1 MEESKEIKRREI
13 KPDIQFSKKIESIA
27 GETLNL
33 CFQCGRCTSIC
44 PSGKLTALRTRKTVR
59 RAQLG
64 LKEVLNSEELWLC
77 TTCYTCVEKCP
88 RGVEIVDV
96 IMSLRNLA
104 VLEGKI
110 SEAHKKVLI
119 QILNTGH
126 MIPFSDADRQKRE
139 KLSLQGVPPT
149 VLSDEKSLNDVK
161 ILLKNICVDKLLG
174 GK

>member
-1 MEESKEIKRREI
+1 MGRIKEPAVE
-13 KPDIQFSKKIESIA
+13 PDLSFANKIEKIA

-44 PSGKLTALRTRKTVR
+44 PSGKITAIRTRKTVR

-64 LKEVLNSEELWLC
+64 LRDVLNSDEIWLC

-88 RGVEIVDV
+88 RGVEIVDI

-110 SEAHKKVLI
+110 SEQHKKVLM

-126 MIPFSDADRQKRE
+126 MIPFGEGDKQKRE
-139 KLSLQGVPPT
+139 RLSLQGVPPT

-161 ILLKNICVDKLLG
+161 LLLRLVGADKLFG